1 MVIQNST
8 SSILSLLCR
17 GFPNQTFR
25 TIQFPPENFSRKYP
39 SVHRQ
44 GPTSDSGALIYI
56 VAVLVFYSA
65 AIIIMIIKYLKS
77 ERKDQL
83 EDALIENF
91 FRDMPNGKAER
102 ENRVNQ
108 VAIHAFHT
116 LTTAVYN
123 DESLPSTNEVLIT
136 DV

>member
-1 MVIQNST
+1 MIHQNST
-8 SSILSLLCR
+8 SYILYILCKE
-17 GFPNQTFR
+17 FPNQTYR
-25 TIQFPPENFSRKYP
+25 TGNFPPDNFSRKYP
-39 SVHRQ
+39 SLQRH
-44 GPTSDSGALIYI
+44 GPESDSGALIYI
-56 VAVLVFYSA
+56 IAVLLFYSA

-91 FRDMPNGKAER
+91 FRDMPTGKSEK

-116 LTTAVYN
+116 LTTAVYS